1 MATAS
6 SSTAPQPYL
15 LPGQPLPSSPELA
28 SSVPSSG
35 TYRRS
40 TYTLS
45 SLIGQASVSKP
56 ASTRKSSAKPA
67 HARVHNRFAQ
77 PHRLPEPDSVVLAR
91 ITRITSRQ
99 ATCSILLVL
108 PDQGRSSS
116 SSDQDASGLFSASL
130 SLSQS
135 LASGRANHAAGEDP
149 SGLDFNGIIRQQDV
163 RLTETDKV
171 RIADCFR
178 VGDLVK
184 AKVVS

>member
-1 MATAS
+1 M
-6 SSTAPQPYL
+6 
-15 LPGQPLPSSPELA
+15 
-28 SSVPSSG
+28 
-35 TYRRS
+35 
-40 TYTLS
+40 
-45 SLIGQASVSKP
+45 
-56 ASTRKSSAKPA
+56 
-67 HARVHNRFAQ
+67 
-77 PHRLPEPDSVVLAR
+77 
-91 ITRITSRQ
+91 
-99 ATCSILLVL
+99 L
-108 PDQGRSSS
+108 PDQGQSSS